1 MGQEPASSRDRDID
15 EVWRS
20 VLTGEFA
27 ALNRVQRVFRSLPSP
42 PRCKLCQA
50 PFKGP
55 YSPFL
60 KMIGRRPSQLNQQI
74 CKICIGGLE
83 KNIGGAEVPVSLL
96 STDVRGSTSLAEQM
110 KPADFIA
117 LLNRF
122 YTVVFEAVDSEFG
135 LIDHMVGDGVMAMW
149 IPGFAGYDHPQHA
162 VAAGRRLA
170 ADLTNVP
177 DLGDSFPAGVGVHT
191 GVAYVGVVG
200 EPGALDF
207 TVLGDVANTA
217 ARLGSAAGG
226 GELVISNDIAKAA
239 HLDTSTLER
248 RLLDL
253 KGKAEALPAWIETI
267 SKQQSSEI

>member
-1 MGQEPASSRDRDID
+1 MGQEPASSHDRDID
-15 EVWRS
+15 KVWRS

-55 YSPFL
+55 YTPFL

-110 KPADFIA
+110 KPADFTV

-170 ADLTNVP
+170 ADLTNAP

-226 GELVISNDIAKAA
+226 GELVISDDIAKAA

-267 SKQQSSEI
+267 SKQQNSEI

>member
-20 VLTGEFA
+20 ILTGEYA

-135 LIDHMVGDGVMAMW
+135 LIDHIVGDGVMAMW

-217 ARLGSAAGG
+217 ARLGSAAAG
-226 GELVISNDIAKAA
+226 GELVISDDIAKAA

-253 KGKAEALPAWIETI
+253 KGKAEAFPAWVEAVST
-267 SKQQSSEI
+267 QQSSEI